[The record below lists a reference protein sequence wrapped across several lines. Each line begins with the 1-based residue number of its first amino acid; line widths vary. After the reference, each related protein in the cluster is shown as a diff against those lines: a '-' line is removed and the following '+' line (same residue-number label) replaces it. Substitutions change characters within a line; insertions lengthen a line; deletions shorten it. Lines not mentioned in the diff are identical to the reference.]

1 MIVLGYR
8 FEPKLW
14 AIIVTIAS
22 ALIFIELGK
31 WQLSRAD
38 EKTVRYE
45 QLEEYA
51 RQSPIKLPG
60 VLIKLEDFQ
69 YREVEVEGEYLPEY
83 TIFIDNKTHKG
94 HAGYHVVTP
103 LKIANSSVCVA
114 INRGWVATGY
124 DRGVLPEIAEVEVN
138 AQVKVTG
145 IVASPELRTLKLSD
159 ASSTGKVW
167 SNFDLNRYQ
176 EIINLKMQPMM
187 VLQKDRIEDG
197 LIRDWDKPDSGAS
210 KNIGYAVQWFL
221 LAATAII
228 IFLVLN
234 VKRKNSK
241 SE

>member
-8 FEPKLW
+8 FEPKFW
-14 AIIVTIAS
+14 AIIITIAS
-22 ALIFIELGK
+22 VLIFTELGK

-38 EKTVRYE
+38 EKTARYE

-51 RQSPIKLPG
+51 KQPAIKLPG
-60 VLIKLEDFQ
+60 ALIKLKDFQ

-83 TIFIDNKTHKG
+83 TIFLDNKTHKG
-94 HAGYHVVTP
+94 RAGYHIITP

-124 DRGVLPEIAEVEVN
+124 DRAILPEIAEVN
-138 AQVKVTG
+138 GQVKVTG
-145 IVASPELRTLKLSD
+145 VVVSSELRTLELSD
-159 ASSTGKVW
+159 TSSTGRVW
-167 SNFDLNRYQ
+167 GNFDLNRYQ
-176 EIINLKMQPMM
+176 EVVNLKMQPIM

>member
-14 AIIVTIAS
+14 AIIITIAS

-38 EKTVRYE
+38 EKTARYE

-51 RQSPIKLPG
+51 KQPAIKLPG
-60 VLIKLEDFQ
+60 ALIKLKDFQ
-69 YREVEVEGEYLPEY
+69 YREIEVEGEYLSEY
-83 TIFIDNKTHKG
+83 TIFLDNKTHKG
-94 HAGYHVVTP
+94 RAGYHIVTP

-124 DRGVLPEIAEVEVN
+124 DRAVLPEIAEVN
-138 AQVKVTG
+138 GQVKVTG
-145 IVASPELRTLKLSD
+145 VVVSSELRALELSNTLP
-159 ASSTGKVW
+159 TGKVW
-167 SNFDLNRYQ
+167 GNFDLNRYQ
-176 EIINLKMQPMM
+176 EVVNLKMQPIM

-210 KNIGYAVQWFL
+210 KNIGYAIQWFL

-234 VKRKNSK
+234 VKRKSSK

>member
-14 AIIVTIAS
+14 AIVITIAS

-38 EKTVRYE
+38 EKTARYA

-51 RQSPIKLPG
+51 KQSAIKLPG
-60 VLIKLEDFQ
+60 ALIKLKDFQ

-83 TIFIDNKTHKG
+83 TIFLDNKTHKG
-94 HAGYHVVTP
+94 RAGYHIITP

-124 DRGVLPEIAEVEVN
+124 DRSVLPEIAEVN
-138 AQVKVTG
+138 GQVKVTG
-145 IVASPELRTLKLSD
+145 VVVSSELRTLELS
-159 ASSTGKVW
+159 ATSLTGKVW
-167 SNFDLNRYQ
+167 GNFDLNRYQ
-176 EIINLKMQPMM
+176 EVVNLKMQPIM

-210 KNIGYAVQWFL
+210 KNIGYAIQWFL

>member
-14 AIIVTIAS
+14 AIAITIVFV
-22 ALIFIELGK
+22 LIFVELGK

-38 EKTVRYE
+38 EKTARYE

-51 RQSPIKLPG
+51 KQPAIKLPG
-60 VLIKLEDFQ
+60 VLIELKDFQ

-83 TIFIDNKTHKG
+83 TIFLDSKTYKG
-94 HAGYHVVTP
+94 RAGYHIITP
-103 LKIANSSVCVA
+103 LKIVNSSVCVP
-114 INRGWVATGY
+114 INRGWIATGY
-124 DRGVLPEIAEVEVN
+124 DRAVLPQIAEVN
-138 AQVKVTG
+138 GRVKVTG
-145 IVASPELRTLKLSD
+145 VVVSSELRTLELSNTLP
-159 ASSTGKVW
+159 TGRVW
-167 SNFDLNRYQ
+167 SNFDLSRYQ
-176 EIINLKMQPMM
+176 EIVNLKMQPIM
-187 VLQKDRIEDG
+187 VLQKDKVEDG

-210 KNIGYAVQWFL
+210 KNIGYAIQWFL

-241 SE
+241 GE

>member
-14 AIIVTIAS
+14 AIAITIVFT
-22 ALIFIELGK
+22 LIFVELGK

-38 EKTVRYE
+38 EKTARYE

-51 RQSPIKLPG
+51 KQPAIKLPG
-60 VLIKLEDFQ
+60 VLIELKDFQ

-83 TIFIDNKTHKG
+83 TIFLDNKTYKG
-94 HAGYHVVTP
+94 RAGYHIITP
-103 LKIANSSVCVA
+103 LKIVNSSVSVP

-124 DRGVLPEIAEVEVN
+124 DRAVLPQIAEVN
-138 AQVKVTG
+138 GRVKVTG
-145 IVASPELRTLKLSD
+145 VVVSSELRTLELSNTLP
-159 ASSTGKVW
+159 TGRVW
-167 SNFDLNRYQ
+167 SNFDLSRYQ
-176 EIINLKMQPMM
+176 EIVNLKMQPIM
-187 VLQKDRIEDG
+187 VLQKDKIEDG

-210 KNIGYAVQWFL
+210 KNIGYAIQWFL

-241 SE
+241 GE

>member
-14 AIIVTIAS
+14 TIIITIAS
-22 ALIFIELGK
+22 VLIFIELGK

-38 EKTVRYE
+38 EKTAHYE

-51 RQSPIKLPG
+51 KQPAIKLPG
-60 VLIKLEDFQ
+60 VLIKLKDFQ

-83 TIFIDNKTHKG
+83 TIFLDNKTHKG
-94 HAGYHVVTP
+94 RAGYHIITP

-114 INRGWVATGY
+114 INRGWVATGL
-124 DRGVLPEIAEVEVN
+124 DRAVLPEISEIN
-138 AQVKVTG
+138 GQVKVTG
-145 IVASPELRTLKLSD
+145 VVVSSELRILELSNTLP
-159 ASSTGKVW
+159 TGKVW
-167 SNFDLNRYQ
+167 DNFDLNRYQ
-176 EIINLKMQPMM
+176 DVVNLKMQPIM

-210 KNIGYAVQWFL
+210 KNMGYAIQWFL